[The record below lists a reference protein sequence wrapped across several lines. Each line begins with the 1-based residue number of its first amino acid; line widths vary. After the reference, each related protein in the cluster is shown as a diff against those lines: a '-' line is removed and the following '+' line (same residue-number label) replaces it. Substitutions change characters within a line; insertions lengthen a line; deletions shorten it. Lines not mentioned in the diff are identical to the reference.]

1 MRRPACFLAA
11 LILLTAFGCAK
22 RVAAPP
28 TASPVPAQPAE
39 PVAVA
44 PPEPAS
50 LPPAKPDVSP
60 PPPPAVAPADRAYAS
75 GVAAMSEGNYE
86 RALEMFANAWKES
99 PGHPGV
105 AKDFPDALSGLKKT
119 GDEAFRQGRLEDAGR
134 RWSAAVRYHSHPAEK
149 GKPPPFT
156 KAELQASVDKV
167 SGSLMEKGLVEYRK
181 GNIEAAIAFWRSI
194 LAYDPSHAEAL
205 RSVQTAATQLE
216 NLKKINPPK

>member
-1 MRRPACFLAA
+1 MRRLACFLAA
-11 LILLTAFGCAK
+11 LVLLTAFGCAK

-28 TASPVPAQPAE
+28 TAPVPAHLAE
-39 PVAVA
+39 PVAVP

-50 LPPAKPDVSP
+50 LPPA
-60 PPPPAVAPADRAYAS
+60 VAPADRAHAS
-75 GVAAMSEGNYE
+75 GVAAMAEGNYE
-86 RALEMFANAWKES
+86 RALEMFATAWKES

-105 AKDFPDALSGLKKT
+105 ARDFPDALSGLKKT

-134 RWSAAVRYHSHPAEK
+134 RWSAAVRYYSHPAEK

-205 RSVQTAATQLE
+205 RSVQTAATQLD

>member
-1 MRRPACFLAA
+1 M
-11 LILLTAFGCAK
+11 TAFGCAK

-28 TASPVPAQPAE
+28 TAPVPVHPPE
-39 PVAVA
+39 PVAVP

-50 LPPAKPDVSP
+50 LPPA
-60 PPPPAVAPADRAYAS
+60 VAPADLAHAS
-75 GVAAMSEGNYE
+75 GVAAMAEGNYE
-86 RALEMFANAWKES
+86 RALEMFATAWKES

-105 AKDFPDALSGLKKT
+105 ARDFPDALSGLKKT

-134 RWSAAVRYHSHPAEK
+134 RWSAAVRYLSHPAEK